1 MLALVITLLLTALS
15 IAREREM
22 GTFDQLIV
30 SPLTSFEILL
40 GKTIPPL
47 VIAMCL
53 TCIMTLIV
61 ITAFKIPFMG
71 SFLLFFVSIFISL
84 LSIVG
89 VGLFISSICKTQ
101 QQVITFQ
108 MPAILLSGFISPI
121 EDMPKFLQY
130 LTLINPI
137 RFFMLLT
144 RGIFLKGM
152 SFHDVFINW
161 IPLILIA
168 IITLSLAMLTFKRK
182 LD

>member
-1 MLALVITLLLTALS
+1 
-15 IAREREM
+15 
-22 GTFDQLIV
+22 
-30 SPLTSFEILL
+30 
-40 GKTIPPL
+40 
-47 VIAMCL
+47 
-53 TCIMTLIV
+53 MTLIV

-101 QQVITFQ
+101 QQAILGVITFQ

>member
-1 MLALVITLLLTALS
+1 
-15 IAREREM
+15 
-22 GTFDQLIV
+22 
-30 SPLTSFEILL
+30 
-40 GKTIPPL
+40 
-47 VIAMCL
+47 
-53 TCIMTLIV
+53 MTLIV

-101 QQVITFQ
+101 QQAILGVITFQ
-108 MPAILLSGFISPI
+108 MPAILLSG
-121 EDMPKFLQY
+121 